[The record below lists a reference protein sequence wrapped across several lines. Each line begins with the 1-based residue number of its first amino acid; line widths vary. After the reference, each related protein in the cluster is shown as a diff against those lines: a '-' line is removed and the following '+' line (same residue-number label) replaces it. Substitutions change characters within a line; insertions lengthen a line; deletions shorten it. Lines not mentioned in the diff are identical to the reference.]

1 MFPMAGGGDKV
12 SDDQAC
18 LLDARYDAEVVSVVY
33 QQLKGIAAAFMR
45 REKPTHILQPTAL
58 VHEAYL
64 KMARSGSH
72 DFQSQTHFVGCA
84 AHVMRQVLIDFSR
97 KSNAD
102 KRRGEIVNWTITS
115 LSAPQ
120 PMPPEDFIALDQALE
135 RLAAKSP
142 NGARQARLIELVWLG
157 GMSMTEAADGLGV
170 SRRQAHRDW
179 TFARVWLEKEIA
191 CA

>member
-1 MFPMAGGGDKV
+1 LQDN
-12 SDDQAC
+12 QAC
-18 LLDARYDAEVVSVVY
+18 LLPARYDARIVAEVY
-33 QQLKGIAAAFMR
+33 LQLKGIAASFMT
-45 REKPTHILQPTAL
+45 REKPSHILQPTAL

-64 KMARSGSH
+64 KMARSGSQ

-84 AHVMRQVLIDFSR
+84 AHVMREVLIDCSR

-102 KRRGEIVNWTITS
+102 KRRGEMVNWTITS

-120 PMPPEDFIALDQALE
+120 PMPPEDFIALDQALD
-135 RLAAKSP
+135 RLAARQP

-157 GMSMTEAADGLGV
+157 GMSMTEAAEGLGV

-179 TFARVWLEKEIA
+179 AYARVWLEKEMA
-191 CA
+191 GA